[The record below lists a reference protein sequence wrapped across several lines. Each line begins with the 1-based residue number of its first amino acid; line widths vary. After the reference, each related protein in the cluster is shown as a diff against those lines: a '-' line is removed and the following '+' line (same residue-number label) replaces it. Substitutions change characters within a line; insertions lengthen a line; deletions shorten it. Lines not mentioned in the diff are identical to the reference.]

1 MPEVVL
7 FPDGHFRR
15 AVYQIG
21 PFIADYPEQVVL
33 ACVVQGW
40 CPKFVLICLSCWF
53 KLADTLLDALPYQ
66 KSSVKQGLRDFMNT
80 IVICIGSI
88 ETNQR
93 YYGKPSEYAIIL

>member
-1 MPEVVL
+1 MSMPEVVL

-40 CPKFVLICLSCWF
+40 CPKCVLLH
-53 KLADTLLDALPYQ
+53 
-66 KSSVKQGLRDFMNT
+66 
-80 IVICIGSI
+80 
-88 ETNQR
+88 
-93 YYGKPSEYAIIL
+93 